1 MGPHGPG
8 VLRALIAGGASAAGH
23 LPGLPADVR
32 DQLAAL
38 LADPAAP
45 IEARVAAL
53 DSLLGVQDP
62 RLNEALTHAD
72 RDSVLE
78 QDPEALL
85 SRVEK
90 LLADRKVR
98 VVQ

>member
-1 MGPHGPG
+1 M
-8 VLRALIAGGASAAGH
+8 VAAGARAAGH
-23 LPGLPADVR
+23 LLALPADVR

-38 LADPAAP
+38 LADPAAL
-45 IEARVAAL
+45 IEARSAAL
-53 DSLLGVQDP
+53 DSLLALQDP
-62 RLNEALTHAD
+62 RLNEALRRAD

-78 QDPEALL
+78 QDPAALL

-98 VVQ
+98 VAQ

>member
-1 MGPHGPG
+1 MT
-8 VLRALIAGGASAAGH
+8 
-23 LPGLPADVR
+23 DC

-38 LADPAAP
+38 LADPAAL
-45 IEARVAAL
+45 IEARAAAL
-53 DSLLGVQDP
+53 DSLLALQDP
-62 RLNEALTHAD
+62 RLNEALRRAD

-78 QDPEALL
+78 QDPAALL

-98 VVQ
+98 VAQ